1 MQLNIVVLPAP
12 LGPMRAN
19 TSPPSTS
26 KLTLSTATRPP
37 KRLVTPLT
45 RRMAAKSGLQ
55 LTRGRDRLVLFVP
68 DLLLADLARQEALRA
83 QQHDPDEDHAEYD
96 VFTPGHHPRDP
107 GPASWRRRTAK
118 AQSQPR
124 RAALP

>member
-19 TSPPSTS
+19 TSPSSTS

-55 LTRGRDRLVLFVP
+55 LTRSRDRLVLLMT
-68 DLLLADLARQEALRA
+68 DLRPPDLAREAGPRA
-83 QQHDPDEDHAEYD
+83 QPPDPDEA
-96 VFTPGHHPRDP
+96 
-107 GPASWRRRTAK
+107 
-118 AQSQPR
+118 
-124 RAALP
+124 RAAGDALTTG